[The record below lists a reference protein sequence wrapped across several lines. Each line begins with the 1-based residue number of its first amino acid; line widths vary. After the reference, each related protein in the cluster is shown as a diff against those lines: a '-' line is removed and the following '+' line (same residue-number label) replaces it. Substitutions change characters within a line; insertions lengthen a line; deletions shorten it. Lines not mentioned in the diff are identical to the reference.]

1 MLLFLKYLMLLL
13 NISVILSVKFL
24 IYPLT
29 LPCSY
34 SVNNENL
41 HYTFIKSCHIIV
53 HSFRVTIMMYE
64 CTSFLLVI
72 LKCALIISWK
82 LLGSFIKCRQKIVV
96 LQLLKLRYL
105 KRIQFIYLENPLW
118 ISACL
123 YVIKERRISHSGDK
137 FKIVVKIM

>member
-34 SVNNENL
+34 SLNNENL

-53 HSFRVTIMMYE
+53 HSFRIMIMMYK

-72 LKCALIISWK
+72 LKCALIIS
-82 LLGSFIKCRQKIVV
+82 
-96 LQLLKLRYL
+96 
-105 KRIQFIYLENPLW
+105 
-118 ISACL
+118 
-123 YVIKERRISHSGDK
+123 
-137 FKIVVKIM
+137 